1 MKTYETQSAPDPPN
15 SQFLRHGSAQPLPER
30 VAMRAGPLA
39 LVFEAGDLRYLTLGG
54 REVIR
59 RIYAAVRDRNWGTVP
74 SVISNLELHIADQ
87 SFRITYTST
96 HRLNEIHFVW
106 QAGITGEAD
115 GTIRFAFDGEAKS
128 TFLRNRIGFCVLHPI
143 RECAGAKC
151 RAIHPGGAGRE
162 LRFPDVIAAEQPVTG
177 LHDLAG
183 LAHEIEPGVWAE
195 LKFEGD
201 VFETE
206 DQRNW
211 IDASFKTFCT
221 PLRLP
226 YPVEMK
232 TGTRIRQSV
241 SLKLRG
247 IENWKLEI
255 ENLERPAS
263 PTESTP
269 TANSQFSI
277 LNSQSPIT
285 VTPGA
290 SARPLPALGLGAS
303 SDKSPEN
310 FPNKSRLGALHL
322 SHLRHDVRLGSANWG
337 HELLCASLEAST
349 LKLPLEL
356 AVHLPILPGDQLAE
370 LAGWLTEMRVRFPQI
385 HHIARLLIFQDGQQ
399 STPRAA
405 LDAARA
411 AFGNLKLSI
420 GAGTN
425 ADLYQLNLQ
434 RPPADADFICW
445 SMNPQVHAFDNAS
458 IAETPEAVAHQI
470 ASVKKYFPGKAL
482 VVSPVTLKPRFNP
495 VTTGPEPPVPPG
507 ELPPQVDP
515 RQLSLFGAAWTLA
528 MLKQLAESGVSSAT
542 FYETT
547 GWRGVMETA
556 GGSPLPEKFPSI
568 PGAVFPL
575 YHVLADVGE
584 FAGGEVIT
592 SCSSDPLK
600 VETLALRRDK
610 RRALLLANLTDEPQ
624 RVDVRGFAKSVQI
637 RLLDETNALAA
648 MTEPEQFRSVT
659 ALLGATKD
667 TLELTL
673 RPCAFACLDANG

>member
-1 MKTYETQSAPDPPN
+1 MKTHETQSAAAPPHSPFPILR
-15 SQFLRHGSAQPLPER
+15 SQLLLHGSARPLPER
-30 VAMRAGPLA
+30 LPLRAGPFA
-39 LVFEAGDLRYLTLGG
+39 LVFEAGDLRYVKLGG

-74 SVISNLELHIADQ
+74 SVISNLELQIADQ

-96 HRLNEIHFVW
+96 HRQNEIHFVW
-106 QAGITGEAD
+106 QAGITGHAD
-115 GTIRFAFDGEAKS
+115 GTIHFTFDGEAKS

-143 RECAGAKC
+143 RECAGAQC
-151 RAIHPGGAGRE
+151 RATHPGGAGRD
-162 LRFPDVIAAEQPVTG
+162 LRFPDVVAAEQPVTG
-177 LHDLAG
+177 LDDLAG
-183 LAHEIEPGVWAE
+183 LAHEISPGVWAE
-195 LKFEGD
+195 LRFEGD

-211 IDASFKTFCT
+211 TDASFKTFCT

-232 TGTRIRQSV
+232 AGTRLQQCV
-241 SLKLRG
+241 TLRLLG
-247 IENWKLEI
+247 I
-255 ENLERPAS
+255 ENLELAHGPAD
-263 PTESTP
+263 
-269 TANSQFSI
+269 SQFSI
-277 LNSQSPIT
+277 PNSRSPIT

-290 SARPLPALGLGAS
+290 SARPLPSLGLGAS
-303 SDKSPEN
+303 SDKSPGN
-310 FPNKSRLGALHL
+310 FPNQSRLGALHL
-322 SHLRHDVRLGSANWG
+322 SHLRHDVRLGSADWG

-356 AVHLPILPGDQLAE
+356 AVHLPISSGDQLAE

-385 HHIARLLIFQDGQQ
+385 HHIARLLIFQDGQK
-399 STPRAA
+399 STTPAA

-411 AFGNLKLSI
+411 AFGNLKLPI

-434 RPPADADFICW
+434 RPPVDAYFICW

-458 IAETPEAVAHQI
+458 LAETPEAVAHQI
-470 ASVKKYFPGKAL
+470 NSVKKYFPGKPL

-495 VTTGPEPPVPPG
+495 VATGPEPPVPPG
-507 ELPPQVDP
+507 ELPPQVDL